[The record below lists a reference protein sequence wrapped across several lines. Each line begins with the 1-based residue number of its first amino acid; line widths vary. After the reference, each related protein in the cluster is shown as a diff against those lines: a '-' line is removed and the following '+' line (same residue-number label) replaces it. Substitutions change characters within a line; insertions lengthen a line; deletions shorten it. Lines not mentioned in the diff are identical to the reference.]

1 MQKVACEVIIAQNL
15 VVIAGEI
22 NSPVKKNIDI
32 KEVAKNIIKDIGYTN
47 IDYGL
52 DYKTIT
58 VIDTIG
64 NQSRDIINAIE
75 KKGSN
80 ALGAGDQGIIFG
92 YACDET
98 KIFYLLLM
106 N

>member
-1 MQKVACEVIIAQNL
+1 MLKT
-15 VVIAGEI
+15 
-22 NSPVKKNIDI
+22 
-32 KEVAKNIIKDIGYTN
+32 IIKDIGYTN

-58 VIDTIG
+58 VIDAVG

-75 KKGSN
+75 KEGSN
-80 ALGAGDQGIIFG
+80 TLGAGDQGIIFG
-92 YACDET
+92 YACDDT

-106 N
+106 SSLIQF